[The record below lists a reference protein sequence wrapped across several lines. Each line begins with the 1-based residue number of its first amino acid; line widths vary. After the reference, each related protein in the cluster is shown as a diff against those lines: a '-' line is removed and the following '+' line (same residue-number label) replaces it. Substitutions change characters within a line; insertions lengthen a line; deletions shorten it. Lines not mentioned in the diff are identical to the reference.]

1 MFGDGDVATAKPSP
15 VLKNEE
21 FDGKVISSIE
31 QASEREE
38 QLEKWSVFV

>member
-1 MFGDGDVATAKPSP
+1 MFGDGDVTTAKLGP
-15 VLKNEE
+15 VSNYEE
-21 FDGKVISSIE
+21 FGGKVITSIE